1 MKINLSRLL
10 GSDKETALD
19 RAWRHLEEGLR
30 ASRGV
35 ILTADIQKAKK
46 GDQSG
51 KRFASRR
58 EIAAMQGD
66 ELRQGELWDSAK
78 DNPQPALDKG
88 YGR

>member
-1 MKINLSRLL
+1 MKINLSKLL

-19 RAWRHLEEGLR
+19 RAWRHLEEGLK

-51 KRFASRR
+51 KRFANRR

-66 ELRQGELWDSAK
+66 EIQPELPLK
-78 DNPQPALDKG
+78 
-88 YGR
+88 

>member
-10 GSDKETALD
+10 GSDKDTALD

-30 ASRGV
+30 VSRGINSGQ
-35 ILTADIQKAKK
+35 IL
-46 GDQSG
+46 
-51 KRFASRR
+51 SRR
-58 EIAAMQGD
+58 ERVKLDGD

>member
-10 GSDKETALD
+10 GSDKDTALD

-30 ASRGV
+30 VSRVAINTGQ
-35 ILTADIQKAKK
+35 IL
-46 GDQSG
+46 
-51 KRFASRR
+51 SRR
-58 EIAAMQGD
+58 ERVKLDGD

>member
-35 ILTADIQKAKK
+35 ILTADIQKE
-46 GDQSG
+46 
-51 KRFASRR
+51 KRVASRR

-66 ELRQGELWDSAK
+66 EIQPELPFK
-78 DNPQPALDKG
+78 
-88 YGR
+88 

>member
-10 GSDKETALD
+10 GSDKDTALD

-35 ILTADIQKAKK
+35 ILTADIQKE
-46 GDQSG
+46 
-51 KRFASRR
+51 KRVASRR

-66 ELRQGELWDSAK
+66 EIQPELPFK
-78 DNPQPALDKG
+78 
-88 YGR
+88 

>member
-10 GSDKETALD
+10 GSDKDTALD

-30 ASRGV
+30 VSRGAINTGQ
-35 ILTADIQKAKK
+35 IL
-46 GDQSG
+46 
-51 KRFASRR
+51 SRR
-58 EIAAMQGD
+58 EKAKLDGD

>member
-10 GSDKETALD
+10 GSDKDTALD

-35 ILTADIQKAKK
+35 ILTADIQKE
-46 GDQSG
+46 
-51 KRFASRR
+51 KRVASRR

-66 ELRQGELWDSAK
+66 EIQPELPLK
-78 DNPQPALDKG
+78 
-88 YGR
+88 

>member
-10 GSDKETALD
+10 GSDKDTALD

-35 ILTADIQKAKK
+35 ILTADIQKE
-46 GDQSG
+46 
-51 KRFASRR
+51 KRVASRR

-66 ELRQGELWDSAK
+66 EIQLELPLK
-78 DNPQPALDKG
+78 
-88 YGR
+88 

>member
-10 GSDKETALD
+10 GSDKDAALD
-19 RAWRHLEEGLR
+19 RAWRHLEQGLR
-30 ASRGV
+30 ASRDAINTGQV
-35 ILTADIQKAKK
+35 L
-46 GDQSG
+46 
-51 KRFASRR
+51 SRR

-66 ELRQGELWDSAK
+66 ELRQGELWESAK

>member
-10 GSDKETALD
+10 GSDKDTALD
-19 RAWRHLEEGLR
+19 RAWRHLQEGLA

-35 ILTADIQKAKK
+35 INTGQIL
-46 GDQSG
+46 
-51 KRFASRR
+51 SRR
-58 EIAAMQGD
+58 EMAKLDGD
-66 ELRQGELWDSAK
+66 ELRQGELWESAK

>member
-35 ILTADIQKAKK
+35 ILTANIEKE
-46 GDQSG
+46 
-51 KRFASRR
+51 KRVASRR

-66 ELRQGELWDSAK
+66 EIQPELPFK
-78 DNPQPALDKG
+78 
-88 YGR
+88 

>member
-10 GSDKETALD
+10 GSDKDTALD

-35 ILTADIQKAKK
+35 ILTANIEKE
-46 GDQSG
+46 
-51 KRFASRR
+51 KRVASRR

-66 ELRQGELWDSAK
+66 EIQPELPFK
-78 DNPQPALDKG
+78 
-88 YGR
+88 

>member
-10 GSDKETALD
+10 GSDKDTALD

-35 ILTADIQKAKK
+35 ILTADIQK
-46 GDQSG
+46 D
-51 KRFASRR
+51 RRVASRR

-66 ELRQGELWDSAK
+66 EIQLELPLK
-78 DNPQPALDKG
+78 
-88 YGR
+88 

>member
-10 GSDKETALD
+10 GSDKDTALD

-35 ILTADIQKAKK
+35 ILTADIQK
-46 GDQSG
+46 D
-51 KRFASRR
+51 RRVASRR

-66 ELRQGELWDSAK
+66 EIQPELPLK
-78 DNPQPALDKG
+78 
-88 YGR
+88 

>member
-10 GSDKETALD
+10 GSDKDTALD

-35 ILTADIQKAKK
+35 ILTADIRK
-46 GDQSG
+46 D
-51 KRFASRR
+51 RRVASRR

-66 ELRQGELWDSAK
+66 EIQPELPFK
-78 DNPQPALDKG
+78 
-88 YGR
+88 

>member
-10 GSDKETALD
+10 SSDKDTALD

-35 ILTADIQKAKK
+35 ILTADIQKE
-46 GDQSG
+46 
-51 KRFASRR
+51 KRVASRR

-66 ELRQGELWDSAK
+66 EIQPELPFK
-78 DNPQPALDKG
+78 
-88 YGR
+88 

>member
-10 GSDKETALD
+10 GSDKDTALD
-19 RAWRHLEEGLR
+19 RAWRHLEQGLR

-51 KRFASRR
+51 KRFANRR

-66 ELRQGELWDSAK
+66 EIQPELPFK
-78 DNPQPALDKG
+78 
-88 YGR
+88 

>member
-10 GSDKETALD
+10 GSDKDTALD

-35 ILTADIQKAKK
+35 ILTADIAKK
-46 GDQSG
+46 TV
-51 KRFASRR
+51 ASRR

-66 ELRQGELWDSAK
+66 EIQPELPFK
-78 DNPQPALDKG
+78 
-88 YGR
+88 

>member
-1 MKINLSRLL
+1 MQINLSRLL

-35 ILTADIQKAKK
+35 ILTADIQK
-46 GDQSG
+46 D
-51 KRFASRR
+51 KRN
-58 EIAAMQGD
+58 
-66 ELRQGELWDSAK
+66 ELKQGELWDSAK

>member
-10 GSDKETALD
+10 GSDKDTALD

-35 ILTADIQKAKK
+35 ILTADIQKE
-46 GDQSG
+46 
-51 KRFASRR
+51 KRVASRR

-66 ELRQGELWDSAK
+66 ELKQGELWDSAK

>member
-10 GSDKETALD
+10 GSDKDAALD
-19 RAWRHLEEGLR
+19 RAWRHLEQGLR
-30 ASRGV
+30 ASRGINSGQ
-35 ILTADIQKAKK
+35 IL
-46 GDQSG
+46 
-51 KRFASRR
+51 SRR
-58 EIAAMQGD
+58 ERVKLDGD